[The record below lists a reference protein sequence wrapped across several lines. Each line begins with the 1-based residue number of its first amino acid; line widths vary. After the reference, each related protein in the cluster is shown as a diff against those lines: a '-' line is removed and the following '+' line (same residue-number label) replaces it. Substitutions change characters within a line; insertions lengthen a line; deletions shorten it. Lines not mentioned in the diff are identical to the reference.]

1 MAEICDHC
9 WHETQRTCP
18 TTGGAAPTRLSLAAT
33 RQRADRSWPTA
44 RRLASRRPNVASR
57 GQATPTPKTEEASGA
72 SVSSIAR
79 EREAP
84 GSALAARR
92 TRARLCRRLL
102 DVEAHRPLDR
112 AAVRSALSSQ
122 WGLAF
127 AASHEMELPKA
138 AAPSGPTRRRGH
150 FPLAAVSL
158 AADKKSGAASA
169 RAWFSWTKV
178 ASAWSRRSNALGRRA
193 GTRPASA
200 PACNITSA
208 ST

>member
-1 MAEICDHC
+1 MAETCDHRRY
-9 WHETQRTCP
+9 ETQRTCP
-18 TTGGAAPTRLSLAAT
+18 TTGGAAQTRLGLVAA
-33 RQRADRSWPTA
+33 RQGADGSWPTT

-57 GQATPTPKTEEASGA
+57 SQAAPMPKTEEASGA
-72 SVSSIAR
+72 SEPSIAR

-84 GSALAARR
+84 GAAIAARR
-92 TRARLCRRLL
+92 TCARLCRRLL
-102 DVEAHRPLDR
+102 DAEAHRPFDL
-112 AAVRSALSSQ
+112 AAVRHALSSQ
-122 WGLAF
+122 WGLALV
-127 AASHEMELPKA
+127 APHEMELPKA

-150 FPLAAVSL
+150 CPLAAVSL
-158 AADKKSGAASA
+158 ATDKKSGAAST
-169 RAWFSWTKV
+169 RAWFLWTKV